1 VVLEPFMT
9 PANQAFF
16 LVHSGVSSFLYLCHC
31 FTVTRYSSV
40 NCTVF
45 CFMLFIPV
53 CSFVWSS
60 AIFSWINV
68 ESMLRSVFGSTVLVM
83 CTREHRQA
91 LFSLIVLCAC
101 CWAQALIH
109 VSTAYCNCDREE
121 VTEVIYPPPYDPE
134 NIIQCMEWMDDD
146 LIQALTPK

>member
-1 VVLEPFMT
+1 MT

-16 LVHSGVSSFLYLCHC
+16 STHWGEFLSSFVSL
-31 FTVTRYSSV
+31 FTVTRYNSV
-40 NCTVF
+40 NCTVPFHAF
-45 CFMLFIPV
+45 CTCVFFCVTSCHCFLNPCV
-53 CSFVWSS
+53 VYARKC
-60 AIFSWINV
+60 
-68 ESMLRSVFGSTVLVM
+68 FGSTVLVM

-121 VTEVIYPPPYDPE
+121 VNEVIYPPPYDPE
-134 NIIQCMEWMDDD
+134 KIIQCMEWMDDD